1 MLIGENQRFMG
12 ALITLKVEIDM
23 TTGLPSKDLMAES
36 KKWIKNETGLDLKTS
51 DEACVNQKVFE
62 SIQKAVIK
70 TNDLSV
76 SKAAHIKK
84 FKLIATDFSQPGG
97 ELTPTMKLKRKVT
110 EQKYQKEVNEIYQV
124 EAKL

>member
-1 MLIGENQRFMG
+1 MG

-23 TTGLPSKDLMAES
+23 TTGLPSKDLTAEA
-36 KKWIKNETGLDLKTS
+36 KKWIKAETGLDLKTS

-70 TNDLSV
+70 TNTLSV

-110 EQKYQKEVNEIYQV
+110 EQKYQKEVDEIYAV
-124 EAKL
+124 DAKM